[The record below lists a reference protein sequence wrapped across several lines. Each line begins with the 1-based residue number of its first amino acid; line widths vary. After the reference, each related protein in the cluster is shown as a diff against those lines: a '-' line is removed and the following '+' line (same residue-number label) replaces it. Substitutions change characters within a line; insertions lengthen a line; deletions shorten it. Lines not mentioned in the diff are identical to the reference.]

1 MKRKFLVITKSPN
14 GVCWSSIILADNL
27 DGVLKRMSELSPL
40 FEGHSILTI
49 DPIQS
54 RQTYDVMSVGA
65 FVV

>member
-14 GVCWSSIILADNL
+14 GVCWASVIRAKDTVAVIKLMAE
-27 DGVLKRMSELSPL
+27 KEPL
-40 FEGHSILTI
+40 FSGHKIVSI